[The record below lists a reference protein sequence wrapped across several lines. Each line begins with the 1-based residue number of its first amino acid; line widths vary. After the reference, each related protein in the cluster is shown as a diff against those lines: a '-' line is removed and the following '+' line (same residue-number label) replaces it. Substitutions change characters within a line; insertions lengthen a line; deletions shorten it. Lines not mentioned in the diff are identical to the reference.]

1 MDVIVDVILRK
12 ETVEQ
17 LKTKRKQF
25 KLLVKNAE
33 LLASEL
39 EKYKELFVVKYRARD
54 LAEIF
59 LTNLVVE
66 KLKKGEVDG
75 EVIEIDLKDYED
87 KINKFVGIV
96 VEMENLFSES

>member
-66 KLKKGEVDG
+66 KIKKGEVDG